1 MNNNMSISIIQ
12 IISITLLV
20 FLIVVLLRLSK
31 ALKYERR
38 IDPFSLD
45 PIDYDLSFF
54 DKVFI
59 LLWRLI
65 RFISGVLSKSKL
77 INKSSMKYD
86 KYISFEEKDIKSGVD
101 YISLKV
107 LLVIGVDSLY
117 FLSLMFRYSKYNS
130 ITLLLA
136 SILAFYLPD
145 LYLSNNYRRR
155 KKLVEDD
162 LLKAII
168 IMNNAFKSG
177 SNVTQAV
184 EIVIEEL
191 DGPIKDEFKKIYIDI
206 NYGLSLDVV
215 FKRFYDRVKLD
226 DAKYLTSSLSLIN
239 KTGGNIVKVFS
250 LIEKAFFDKKKLRNE
265 LKSLTAQSVFVFRFL
280 LLLPFIFVLLILILN
295 PAYFQPLFQYK
306 IGMLVIGL
314 IVLLYMLYVI
324 IVRKLLRVKIWKISK

>member
-1 MNNNMSISIIQ
+1 MNINNLMQISIIQ

-20 FLIVVLLRLSK
+20 FLIVVLMRQSK

-38 IDPFSLD
+38 IGPFSLD
-45 PIDYDLSFF
+45 PINYDLSFF
-54 DKVFI
+54 DKTFI
-59 LLWRLI
+59 LLWKLI
-65 RFISGVLSKSKL
+65 RFTSKTLGKSKVL
-77 INKSSMKYD
+77 TNSSKRYE
-86 KYISFEEKDIKSGVD
+86 KYITFEEKEFKSGMD
-101 YISLKV
+101 YISLKF
-107 LLVIGVDSLY
+107 LLVLAIDFLY
-117 FLSLMFRYSKYNS
+117 ALSLMFRYSAFNI
-130 ITLLLA
+130 ITFLMA

-145 LYLSNNYRRR
+145 LYLAYVFNRK

-184 EIVIEEL
+184 EVVMDEL

-215 FKRFYDRVKLD
+215 FKRFYERVKLE

-250 LIEKAFFDKKKLRNE
+250 LIEKTFFDKKKLRNE

-280 LLLPFIFVLLILILN
+280 LALPFIFVLLILILN
-295 PAYFQPLFQYK
+295 PSYFNPLFQYK
-306 IGMLVIGL
+306 LGMIVIAL
-314 IVLLYMLYVI
+314 IVLLYFLYFIV
-324 IVRKLLRVKIWKISK
+324 VRKLLKVKL